1 VTATIEHERLAP
13 TQTQSARELM
23 YLLLCLLNKHG
34 YISTL
39 EILTAPSDGH
49 IPSAEVTVGDQRFLI
64 TVEEPDVTDASYVMV
79 DGSVQEAM
87 F

>member
-1 VTATIEHERLAP
+1 
-13 TQTQSARELM
+13 M

-49 IPSAEVTVGDQRFLI
+49 IPSAEVTMGDQRFLI
-64 TVEEPDVTDASYVMV
+64 TVEEPTVTDSYQLA
-79 DGSVQEAM
+79 DGAVQEAM